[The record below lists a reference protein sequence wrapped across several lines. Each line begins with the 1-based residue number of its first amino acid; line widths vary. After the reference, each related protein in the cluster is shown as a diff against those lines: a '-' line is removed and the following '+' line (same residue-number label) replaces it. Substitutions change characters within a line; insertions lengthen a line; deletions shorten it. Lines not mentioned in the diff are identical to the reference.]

1 MKIINKLL
9 RYKNPLIFLQIAG
22 AALKISFMSFKK
34 GPSAALALIPAVSA
48 NAKKTDRSKDRDK
61 IIRYVNL
68 YFFIRK
74 RLGIGY
80 TCLER
85 SMLLCYMLRKSG
97 IKAEI
102 DFGAKKTNGKLE
114 GHCWLSQDR
123 SQAKRYQT
131 IFRYP

>member
-9 RYKNPLIFLQIAG
+9 RYKNPLIFIQIVG
-22 AALKISFMSFKK
+22 TALKISFLSFKK
-34 GPSAALALIPAVSA
+34 GANTALVLIPAINA
-48 NAKKTDRSKDRDK
+48 DAKKTGASKNK
-61 IIRYVNL
+61 AQIIHYVNL

-85 SMLLCYMLRKSG
+85 SILLCYMLRKSG

-102 DFGAKKTNGKLE
+102 DFGAKKINGKLE